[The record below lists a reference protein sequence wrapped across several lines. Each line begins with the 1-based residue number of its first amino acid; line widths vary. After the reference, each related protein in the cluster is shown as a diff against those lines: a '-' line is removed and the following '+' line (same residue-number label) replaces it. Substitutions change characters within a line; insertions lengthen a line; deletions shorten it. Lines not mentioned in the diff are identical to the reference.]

1 MMRFG
6 FCDLEWGFVGLG
18 FWVLEFRSFGVLGFW
33 DFGVWG
39 FGIWWILWEDVKF
52 C

>member
-6 FCDLEWGFVGLG
+6 FCDLERGFVGLG
-18 FWVLEFRSFGVLGFW
+18 FWVLEFRSFGILG
-33 DFGVWG
+33 FGVWG